1 MNCDLEEKEVFW
13 IVLKSPDPPTQI
25 LGSFSSEEESP
36 HYFNKSFRSKYSVQF
51 KHRLVINNISA
62 DELGVYFCMSTRSPP
77 KFSNSSR
84 IYLNITDTH
93 QRNSFMCSNHTQNQ
107 GDGNQKE
114 CWIITATS
122 AAMNGFFLFVIIG
135 LVKVFVLGDR
145 RSGDDPGKRNAGV
158 QQTEVQDEDQLQ
170 YAAVDFSV
178 SGKKIRSSQ
187 EQSTYA
193 MLNLPTS

>member
-1 MNCDLEEKEVFW
+1 MGFSELLCVLLCCQAAVSDISTLLGSDVSMNCDLEENEVFW

-25 LGSFSSEEESP
+25 LWSFSSEEESP

-51 KHRLVINNISA
+51 NNSLVINNISA
-62 DELGVYFCMSTRSPP
+62 DELGVYFCMSTRFPP

-84 IYLNITDTH
+84 IYLNIT
-93 QRNSFMCSNHTQNQ
+93 
-107 GDGNQKE
+107 
-114 CWIITATS
+114 
-122 AAMNGFFLFVIIG
+122 G

-145 RSGDDPGKRNAGV
+145 RSGDDPGQRNASV

-178 SGKKIRSSQ
+178 SGKKIRYSQ